1 VILNMVTVKEIT
13 GRGPVDEV
21 TVKITEVTEAREVKG
36 GMLKVADAQ
45 GNDETGVITITLWN
59 DDIAKVKQGDTIKII
74 KGWANEYQGKI
85 QLSAGKFGEI
95 EVVESAPEG
104 EAKSA
109 EPAAEVDA
117 AMDDDII

>member
-1 VILNMVTVKEIT
+1 MINMVTVKEIA

-45 GNDETGVITITLWN
+45 GSDETGVITITLWN

-104 EAKSA
+104 EAVKA